1 METDE
6 ISHETANYIVNQS
19 LEILECS
26 PLKVF
31 QSDRTLSICKRKIK
45 DVTRKFKNDVSI
57 VLLEPQLTENSD
69 CSNCQRLMD
78 SVKEKLTVRS
88 NERKI
93 QMHTLAPEDWTMQKT
108 VEFFNVSEHA
118 VKQARN
124 PKKEKGILATPSNH
138 YREGL
143 DTETKNCVVEFY
155 ERRCQSYMSR

>member
-1 METDE
+1 MPD
-6 ISHETANYIVNQS
+6 
-19 LEILECS
+19 
-26 PLKVF
+26 
-31 QSDRTLSICKRKIK
+31 ICGFNKR
-45 DVTRKFKNDVSI
+45 DTH
-57 VLLEPQLTENSD
+57 
-69 CSNCQRLMD
+69 C
-78 SVKEKLTVRS
+78 S

-93 QMHTLAPEDWTMQKT
+93 EILALAPEDWTMQKT

-155 ERRCQSYMSR
+155 ERWCQSYMSR